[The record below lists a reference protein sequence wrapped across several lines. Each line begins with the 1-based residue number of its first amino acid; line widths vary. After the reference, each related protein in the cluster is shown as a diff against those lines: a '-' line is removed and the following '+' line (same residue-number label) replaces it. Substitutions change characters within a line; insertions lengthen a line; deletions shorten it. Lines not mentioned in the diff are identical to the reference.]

1 MFTFLVVDLGS
12 AFLILS
18 WWVFFPPVCVCV
30 CDFCLIVYRLSSISL
45 YI

>member
-18 WWVFFPPVCVCV
+18 WWVFFFSPCMCV
-30 CDFCLIVYRLSSISL
+30 CDLCLIVYRLSSIPL